1 MAFNL
6 RLLLDVADVL
16 VVSIL
21 FYRVL
26 TLVRGT
32 RAAQMFVGLAVLA
45 VLAVVS
51 EWLQLSSLDWLLRS
65 LKTVWLVGF
74 LILFQPELRK
84 GLAQFGGSPIFK
96 PFLPVAESV
105 SLGEIQKALES
116 MSRKGLGAIVVI
128 ERKVALRSFIETGTP
143 LEAVVTAELLE
154 TIFTPPSPL
163 HDGAVVV
170 RGSQIVAAGCIL
182 PLSQNTS
189 LERTMGTRHRAI
201 VGISEETDAI
211 AIAVSE
217 ETRRISVAERGVLR
231 RLNGPAELRSV
242 LGGLIKVDEA
252 TSETRAAA
260 PEPASTATAADGVKS
275 ARGN

>member
-1 MAFNL
+1 MFSL
-6 RLLLDVADVL
+6 RILLDFADIIVVA
-16 VVSIL
+16 IL

-45 VLAVVS
+45 VLGVVS

-65 LKTVWLVGF
+65 LKTVWVVGF
-74 LILFQPELRK
+74 LVLFQPELRK
-84 GLAQFGGSPIFK
+84 GLAQFGGNPLFK
-96 PFLPVAESV
+96 PFLPAAESA

-128 ERKVALRSFIETGTP
+128 ERKVALRSFVETGTP
-143 LEAVVTAELLE
+143 LEAVVSAELLE

-170 RGSQIVAAGCIL
+170 RGNQIVAAGCIL
-182 PLSQNTS
+182 PLSQNTR
-189 LERTMGTRHRAI
+189 LERTLGTRHRAI

-217 ETRRISVAERGVLR
+217 ETRRISVAERGALR
-231 RLNGPAELRSV
+231 RLTSPAELRSV
-242 LGGLIKVDEA
+242 LGGLLKIDESNA
-252 TSETRAAA
+252 TDQEQVSVQPPDAREK
-260 PEPASTATAADGVKS
+260 PANSVKS
-275 ARGN
+275 AG